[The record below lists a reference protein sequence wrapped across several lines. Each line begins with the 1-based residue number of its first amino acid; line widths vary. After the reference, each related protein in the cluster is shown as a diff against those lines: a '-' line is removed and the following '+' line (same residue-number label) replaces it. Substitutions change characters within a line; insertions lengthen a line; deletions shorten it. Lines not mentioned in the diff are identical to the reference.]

1 LIARYEQ
8 KGDASEAVTLDNQ
21 MLADGRRPNMSYFSS
36 VISAC
41 AALRDFREGTRLH
54 INALKMGSSTN
65 VLFPAL

>member
-1 LIARYEQ
+1 
-8 KGDASEAVTLDNQ
+8 